1 MCSLLTK
8 ARVRSISSGDAI
20 SVDLL
25 LRHGASVATRDGA
38 GLTPLHWAVVK
49 GNKVSLRR
57 LIEAG
62 ADLDAKDDA
71 GKTSRDMARELK
83 SEPAFERALE
93 EAGRWADGRI
103 KAGRF
108 DEVRLFRCRAS
119 LCTLVR
125 G

>member
-1 MCSLLTK
+1 M
-8 ARVRSISSGDAI
+8 
-20 SVDLL
+20 
-25 LRHGASVATRDGA
+25 LRHGASVATRDGS
-38 GLTPLHWAVVK
+38 GLTPLHWAIVK

-62 ADLDAKDDA
+62 ADLEAKDDA

-93 EAGRWADGRI
+93 EAGRGVDGRPKI
-103 KAGRF
+103 RRL
-108 DEVRLFRCRAS
+108 DEVR
-119 LCTLVR
+119 

>member
-1 MCSLLTK
+1 M
-8 ARVRSISSGDAI
+8 
-20 SVDLL
+20 
-25 LRHGASVATRDGA
+25 RDGS

-83 SEPAFERALE
+83 SDAAFQRALE
-93 EAGRWADGRI
+93 EAGRWADGRL
-103 KAGRF
+103 KGRRF
-108 DEVRLFRCRAS
+108 DEVR
-119 LCTLVR
+119 
-125 G
+125 